1 MEEKRDICS
10 AIISDAEK
18 YADETVKA
26 AEEYADKKRKEA
38 EFKVQAYALSQEDLA
53 GKEIADVSAK
63 NAAAERMEKKKV
75 LLAAKVDL
83 LNDVYARLETKLG
96 TLRGEEIKAFTEN
109 LIGKYAEEGDEIV
122 VAANSSINAET
133 VAEFPISKKLS
144 LKVSGGG
151 DFSGGFMIKGKA
163 YDRDFSFGAIVRSVK
178 EQTESEISTKLFG

>member
-38 EFKVQAYALSQEDLA
+38 EFQVQAYALSQEDLA

-75 LLAAKVDL
+75 LLAAKVNL

-96 TLRGEEIKAFTEN
+96 TLRGEELKAFTEN

>member
-10 AIISDAEK
+10 AIISDAQK

-26 AEEYADKKRKEA
+26 AEEYAENKRKEA
-38 EFKVQAYALSQEDLA
+38 GFKAQTYALSQEELA
-53 GKEIADVSAK
+53 GKEIADISAK
-63 NAAAERMEKKKV
+63 NAAAERMEKKKI

-83 LNDVYARLETKLG
+83 LNDVYARLEAKLG
-96 TLRGEEIKAFTEN
+96 TLRGEDIKAFTEK

-122 VAANSSINAET
+122 VSGNSAISAEEVKELPT
-133 VAEFPISKKLS
+133 CKKLS

-163 YDRDFSFGAIVRSVK
+163 YDRDLSFGAIVRSVK
-178 EQTESEISTKLFG
+178 EQTEAEASAKLFG